1 MNLTLDKKP
10 FRILQS
16 NWVKTMKTKKIRFT
30 VLLALLLAIVTA
42 GAVIATRTP
51 REATGAFVRKLV
63 DRMDIT
69 VENTVFSF
77 DPDAAEDG
85 TFELET
91 TVTLTKTEPDFYARL
106 LDISVEGL
114 DLDSLSVADATG
126 AGALKKGG
134 VFLPVEDGKAVPLTL
149 TVTARFQADGE
160 TALSPTLV
168 LHYRSG
174 MTADAADE
182 RYLEIP
188 LTVTF

>member
-1 MNLTLDKKP
+1 
-10 FRILQS
+10 
-16 NWVKTMKTKKIRFT
+16 MKTKKIRFT

-69 VENTVFSF
+69 VENTAFSF
-77 DPDAAEDG
+77 DPDASEDG